1 MKEKLTVI
9 GEFLLDQFKIELDGQ
24 DHKASGDLER
34 SLRYEI
40 LETATGF
47 EIVFY
52 GLDYGKDLETGTEPH
67 FVPIDALIRWIEHKG
82 LAHGEKAVKG
92 MAFAVQ
98 KSILQDGTPTKGS
111 WANVETKNGRKIQWI
126 TFVSENSKVY
136 VSEQILKAMA
146 LTTSITLANLIK
158 QTNNKMA

>member
-52 GLDYGKDLETGTEPH
+52 GLDYAIDLETGTGPH
-67 FVPIDALIRWIEHKG
+67 FVPVEDLIRWIEHKG

-111 WANVETKNGRKIQWI
+111 WANVETKNGRKTQWI
-126 TFVSENSKVY
+126 SFVSENSKAY
-136 VSEQILKAMA
+136 VSEQILKAMDTQ
-146 LTTSITLANLIK
+146 TTTILSNIIR
-158 QTNNKMA
+158 QTNNKMQ

>member
-9 GEFLLDQFKIELDGQ
+9 GEFLLDQFRKELDGQ

-47 EIVFY
+47 EIVFS
-52 GLDYGKDLETGTEPH
+52 GLDYGQFLETGTEPH
-67 FVPIDALIRWIEHKG
+67 YVPIDALIKWIEDKG
-82 LAHGEKAVKG
+82 IAYGDKEVKG
-92 MAFAVQ
+92 MAFAIQ
-98 KSILQDGTPTKGS
+98 KTIAQEGTPTQGS
-111 WANVETKNGRKIQWI
+111 YIDHPSKNGRKKEWI
-126 TFVSENSKVY
+126 SFVGESSKTY